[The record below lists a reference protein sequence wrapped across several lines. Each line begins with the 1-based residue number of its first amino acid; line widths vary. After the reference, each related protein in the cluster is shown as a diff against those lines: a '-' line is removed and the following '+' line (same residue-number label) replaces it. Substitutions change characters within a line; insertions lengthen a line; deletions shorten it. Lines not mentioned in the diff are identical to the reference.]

1 MPYVG
6 GKINKVKQLT
16 DKMELD
22 LSDEEAACDFITAAD
37 CVTGIIDNGVC
48 QTDKL
53 FITVM
58 QIMGMAG
65 WELSSICGDDELEY
79 VFKRR

>member
-1 MPYVG
+1 M
-6 GKINKVKQLT
+6 NKVKQLT

-48 QTDKL
+48 QTNKL

-58 QIMGMAG
+58 QIMDMAG
-65 WELSSICGDDELEY
+65 WELSSIKVDDDKTEY
-79 VFKRR
+79 IFKRR